1 MEDYYQFSSRFKE
14 VEYHVVKACLKIF
27 QGNVSVRN
35 VGAYI
40 KNAVCFFDL
49 HVVEAWSV
57 TDSFLNQDA
66 PFIYLKRALQF
77 KIFPFYSLK
86 NERKLFTTR
95 TFNI

>member
-1 MEDYYQFSSRFKE
+1 MRD
-14 VEYHVVKACLKIF
+14 
-27 QGNVSVRN
+27 

-40 KNAVCFFDL
+40 KNAVCFFYL
-49 HVVEAWSV
+49 YVVEAWSV
-57 TDSFLNQDA
+57 TGSFLNQDA

-86 NERKLFTTR
+86 NERKFFITR